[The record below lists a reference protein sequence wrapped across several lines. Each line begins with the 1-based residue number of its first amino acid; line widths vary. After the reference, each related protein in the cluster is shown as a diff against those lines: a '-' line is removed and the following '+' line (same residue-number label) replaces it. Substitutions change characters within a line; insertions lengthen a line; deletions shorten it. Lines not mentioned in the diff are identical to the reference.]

1 MGVLVSRASWANWCN
16 EMKPIK
22 DFWIQ
27 EDLLKF
33 KRMFEHIGISDK
45 KVRLLLYEFRKM
57 DKDHSGTVSVF
68 EFFAYFNFQFVSP
81 MARRFFTLFDDG
93 NTGDLDFAEYCA
105 CIWNYN
111 SLNEN
116 AIIDFAFQIY
126 DVDNTK
132 SLDSL
137 EIVRMLQEAY
147 GDMKRMDQ
155 NTTDLCKLLRAQAK
169 GLLQPWWSA
178 VVVDTSAAEHSL

>member
-1 MGVLVSRASWANWCN
+1 MGVFVSKAAWANWCN

-22 DFWIQ
+22 DFWVR
-27 EDLLKF
+27 EDLLKY
-33 KRMFEHIGISDK
+33 KRLFEHIRIPDK
-45 KVRLLLYEFRKM
+45 KVRLLYNVFKKM
-57 DKDHSGTVSVF
+57 DADSSGTVSVF
-68 EFFAYFNFQFVSP
+68 EFFKYFSFQFVSP

-93 NTGDLDFAEYCA
+93 NTGTLDFAEYSA
-105 CIWNYN
+105 CVWNYN

-126 DVDNTK
+126 DMDNTK

-147 GDMKRMDQ
+147 GSVKRMDQ
-155 NTTDLCKLLRAQAK
+155 NTTDLCKVLRRDSK
-169 GLLQPWWSA
+169 S
-178 VVVDTSAAEHSL
+178 T